1 MKQTNSWL
9 TSDIKISTDSAGY
22 MDAVHKW
29 QGLLIETGYYE
40 SRSECRRDA
49 VKVLKERKEE
59 EELDEWSIQERKL
72 DREADRKPVQKL
84 LHKFLKQRGSKK

>member
-59 EELDEWSIQERKL
+59 EELDEWSIQ
-72 DREADRKPVQKL
+72 DRKPVQKL

>member
-29 QGLLIETGYYE
+29 QGLLIETGYYL

-59 EELDEWSIQERKL
+59 ELDEWSIQERKL
-72 DREADRKPVQKL
+72 DREADR
-84 LHKFLKQRGSKK
+84 

>member
-59 EELDEWSIQERKL
+59 ELDEWSIQERKL